1 MSHGYEPIYLEKSPF
16 FVANVHFLL
25 CRNISD
31 PEHVY
36 YVNFCTLSGSKTVP
50 QTENSVKDS
59 MVNEKVH
66 IHCKKDTLHQKK

>member
-1 MSHGYEPIYLEKSPF
+1 MQD
-16 FVANVHFLL
+16 
-25 CRNISD
+25 ISD

-59 MVNEKVH
+59 IVNEKVH